1 MTETPNP
8 TSEQSAHDVYRAD
21 SHGPLP
27 YESTVGP
34 TGASRIEPEN
44 DVTALRKTAAHQT
57 GVYDDIGNASAAN
70 PVVAQEEEEE
80 DEPVVARTFE
90 MGRSGKEC
98 AELEAWITDNK
109 SNGIKH
115 LLFSAASA
123 SKSGDLIR
131 YLQVMSSGMTMAA
144 PGSDCGVPLV
154 GIFDIADT
162 EGLLAWLNVK
172 FKGFPAPAAPVL
184 ALMPTGVLVGQ
195 GSLSVKITAVNTD
208 GNESAASSAVSL
220 AVPDSQTLSITLPPL
235 APVGQTGATGTT
247 GVTGATGVSGRDG
260 RQAGWDGQTGTTG
273 ATGRQAGWDGAT
285 GATGATGRQAGW
297 DGATGATGATGVTG
311 AMGPIPG
318 PMPPPVSQAFPS
330 FIPSRTPV
338 TNGVL
343 ATKRYSGVTLR
354 GYNIYIGEAGEERL
368 QNAVP
373 VVPGGVYYVSALP
386 SLTGLKAPSE
396 TAICAKFVHNVQ
408 VIDRGT
414 RTSVIV
420 TLSD

>member
-1 MTETPNP
+1 
-8 TSEQSAHDVYRAD
+8 
-21 SHGPLP
+21 
-27 YESTVGP
+27 
-34 TGASRIEPEN
+34 
-44 DVTALRKTAAHQT
+44 VTALRKTAAHQT

-247 GVTGATGVSGRDG
+247 GVTGATG
-260 RQAGWDGQTGTTG
+260 
-273 ATGRQAGWDGAT
+273 
-285 GATGATGRQAGW
+285 ATGRQAGW

>member
-21 SHGPLP
+21 NHGPLP

-44 DVTALRKTAAHQT
+44 DVTTLRETAAHQT

-247 GVTGATGVSGRDG
+247 GVTGATG
-260 RQAGWDGQTGTTG
+260 
-273 ATGRQAGWDGAT
+273 
-285 GATGATGRQAGW
+285 ATGRQAGW

>member
-44 DVTALRKTAAHQT
+44 DVTTLRETAAHQT

-70 PVVAQEEEEE
+70 PVVAQEEEEEEE

-162 EGLLAWLNVK
+162 ERLLAWLNVK

-247 GVTGATGVSGRDG
+247 GVTGATG
-260 RQAGWDGQTGTTG
+260 

-285 GATGATGRQAGW
+285 GATGS
-297 DGATGATGATGVTG
+297 TGVTG

>member
-21 SHGPLP
+21 NHGPLP

-247 GVTGATGVSGRDG
+247 GVTGATG
-260 RQAGWDGQTGTTG
+260 
-273 ATGRQAGWDGAT
+273 
-285 GATGATGRQAGW
+285 ATGRQAGW

>member
-21 SHGPLP
+21 NHGPLP

-162 EGLLAWLNVK
+162 ERLLAWLNVK

-247 GVTGATGVSGRDG
+247 GV
-260 RQAGWDGQTGTTG
+260 
-273 ATGRQAGWDGAT
+273 T

>member
-21 SHGPLP
+21 NHGPLP

-162 EGLLAWLNVK
+162 ERLLAWLNVK

-235 APVGQTGATGTT
+235 APVGQTGATGT
-247 GVTGATGVSGRDG
+247 
-260 RQAGWDGQTGTTG
+260 
-273 ATGRQAGWDGAT
+273 
-285 GATGATGRQAGW
+285 TGATGRQAGW

>member
-21 SHGPLP
+21 NHGPLP

-44 DVTALRKTAAHQT
+44 DVTTLRETAAHQT

-162 EGLLAWLNVK
+162 ERLLAWLNVK

-247 GVTGATGVSGRDG
+247 GV
-260 RQAGWDGQTGTTG
+260 
-273 ATGRQAGWDGAT
+273 T

>member
-247 GVTGATGVSGRDG
+247 GVTGATG
-260 RQAGWDGQTGTTG
+260 
-273 ATGRQAGWDGAT
+273 
-285 GATGATGRQAGW
+285 ATGRQAGW